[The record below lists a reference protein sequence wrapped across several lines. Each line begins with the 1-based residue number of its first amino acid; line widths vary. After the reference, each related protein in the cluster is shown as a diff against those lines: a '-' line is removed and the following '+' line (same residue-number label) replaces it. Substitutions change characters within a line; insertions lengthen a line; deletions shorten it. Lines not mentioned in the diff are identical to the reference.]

1 MDRILKFTTH
11 ATPMMQE
18 RMIQEEW
25 IMRTVTNPDSI
36 DERSDE
42 EFHYLKQI
50 PEAGGKI
57 LRVII
62 NPQTNPHQVITVFFD
77 RRAKP

>member
-1 MDRILKFTTH
+1 MNKLLKFSAH
-11 ATPMMQE
+11 ATTMMLE

-25 IMRTVTNPDSI
+25 IMRAVTGPDTTE
-36 DERSDE
+36 ERNDE
-42 EFHYLKQI
+42 EIHYLKQI
-50 PEAGGKI
+50 PESGGKI

-62 NPQTNPHQVITVFFD
+62 NPQTNPHRVITVFFD